1 MFLSDG
7 DAPVFPASSGSIA
20 YYIEFRIC
28 PTGTGCD
35 MSTHAN
41 IIDLWENDV
50 PSGRNP
56 TRTQYSEALFQT
68 FLLDAIAAHNASTG
82 PLWLH

>member
-1 MFLSDG
+1 
-7 DAPVFPASSGSIA
+7 
-20 YYIEFRIC
+20 
-28 PTGTGCD
+28 